1 MNIFHTASETLSPT
15 AAFTCLFI
23 NCNGGSDSV
32 SVSLVARHSVH
43 ALAMNQLL
51 HFPEE
56 LEKIINPGARSYDH
70 WHEENKGMEP
80 AAVDIKETPKEYVFY
95 AVF

>member
-1 MNIFHTASETLSPT
+1 MKS
-15 AAFTCLFI
+15 
-23 NCNGGSDSV
+23 
-32 SVSLVARHSVH
+32 SLDH